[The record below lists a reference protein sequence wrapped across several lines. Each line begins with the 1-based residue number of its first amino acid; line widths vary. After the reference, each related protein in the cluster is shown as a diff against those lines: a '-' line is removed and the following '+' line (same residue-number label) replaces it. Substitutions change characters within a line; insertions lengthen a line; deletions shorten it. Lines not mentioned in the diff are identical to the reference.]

1 MVGNLL
7 GLWLTG
13 ILEDALK
20 ELVAKEP
27 DPSLLDQ
34 LRALEAADHKAF
46 MSKELPSI
54 LNNQE
59 LPDDIDRELLPY
71 SKTSVRDE
79 ASRNI
84 DRELSGW
91 RGYLE

>member
-34 LRALEAADHKAF
+34 LRAF
-46 MSKELPSI
+46 
-54 LNNQE
+54 
-59 LPDDIDRELLPY
+59 
-71 SKTSVRDE
+71 
-79 ASRNI
+79 
-84 DRELSGW
+84 
-91 RGYLE
+91 

>member
-1 MVGNLL
+1 
-7 GLWLTG
+7 
-13 ILEDALK
+13 
-20 ELVAKEP
+20 
-27 DPSLLDQ
+27 
-34 LRALEAADHKAF
+34 

>member
-1 MVGNLL
+1 MWAYQISDIERGKRRLKMQGSTETSPLVGVLAL
-7 GLWLTG
+7 QGAF
-13 ILEDALK
+13 ALK

-59 LPDDIDRELLPY
+59 LPDDIDRELF
-71 SKTSVRDE
+71 
-79 ASRNI
+79 
-84 DRELSGW
+84 
-91 RGYLE
+91 